1 MPDIFDVMKNRR
13 SIRRFLE
20 VPVDWEPIGNILE
33 AGRMAPTAGN
43 IQDVRFVVILD
54 PGTREKIAEAC
65 FQQYWM
71 SKAPVFIVI
80 GTDPTKTEQ
89 FYGKRG
95 VEVYTSQNASAAAM
109 SMVFAAEAQGLATCW
124 VSAFEEHA
132 LKGIIGMPDNCQV
145 HCVLPIGYA
154 DEKPK
159 EPLKFSIETLVYFN
173 SWGNRFLHMTDL
185 TGEYSIQVEA
195 ALKKGKDII
204 EKAKKHL
211 QRV

>member
-1 MPDIFDVMKNRR
+1 MPDLFDVMQKRR
-13 SIRRFLE
+13 SVRRFLE
-20 VPVDWEPIGNILE
+20 VPVDWEPIGEILE
-33 AGRMAPTAGN
+33 AGRLAPTAGN
-43 IQDVRFVVILD
+43 IQDVRFLVVLD
-54 PGTREKIAEAC
+54 PGTKEKIAEAC

-71 SKAPVFIVI
+71 SKAPVFIVV

-95 VEVYTSQNASAAAM
+95 VDVYSAQNAAAAIM
-109 SMVFAAEAQGLATCW
+109 SMVLTAEAEGLATCW
-124 VSAFEEHA
+124 VSAFEDQQ
-132 LKGIIGMPDNCQV
+132 LKGIIGMPDNCQL
-145 HCVLPIGYA
+145 HAVLPVGYA

-173 SWGNRFLHMTDL
+173 SWGNRFLHMRDL
-185 TGEYSIQVEA
+185 TGEYSNEVEA
-195 ALKKGKDII
+195 ALRKGKDII